1 MPTERHTTGTG
12 CYPIPR
18 ATATTICTR
27 AAWPIGAS
35 VVESQTTTATTTDG
49 VGTKG
54 RTAASVANRHADRRA
69 WCRSQHACGR
79 NAAATAT
86 TARVPGPAVH
96 ATATATAT
104 TDHQCLD
111 ARHAGRYDP
120 RALARGCKC
129 ADVPTQRCGGRRRT
143 RLCCYLCLHLHRR
156 RRDAR
161 AVVGTNRKGVDK
173 AIGIHGRRPDVRLT
187 RSNRCNARGDGDA
200 CLQQR
205 AAVDGLDTETQRA
218 VARHRIGGRDECCV
232 GDREVRVF
240 RSTIKRVDPRD
251 RRRID
256 DRHQRNRDG
265 SRWGRAIDS
274 IRNRHRKCVRPVGK
288 RRRHVREPAE
298 ACVGNRLPSG
308 DWQAAKPE
316 HTRRRQRHDRHAE
329 RLQHAIVGE
338 GRGKRRRAKEQRDV
352 LRTRDGKRTQRRAGT
367 IDRDQWRCHRIGSRP
382 EVARQIEG
390 LSGKE
395 AWSHRAGSTARHGD
409 RAGRPNVR
417 AGTEDAAG
425 RVARVGEVARD
436 NASNRLGEREGV
448 RQRRRSRDDRRVGC
462 KAQYR
467 WRHAIESDLRISRQR
482 RGLDVAGL
490 VGGTRVHVVR
500 AVGRDRAVDRID
512 RRQLAQDGP
521 TASRRSDGAADLR
534 IRQRRRFGEVGV
546 DRCQRACVRSRISEC
561 DCREVGRRSRRS
573 RKRGGNNR
581 VDRDRR
587 RDGLGSCRSRGARL
601 VGSTVCCEPGA
612 HGAIRAAG
620 NRDGARIARIRPGVE
635 NTVDRRARIRE
646 VRTRHASDRL
656 RKRQGVDLGQCV
668 RLRRKRRREGQHRR
682 RRMVDRDRRTL
693 KCHQRA
699 RVVDRIV
706 RSARRKAGNQ
716 GALVAIRNRDRARAR
731 CIVDARIKRTAR
743 RCTRIREVGSRNASH
758 ILRKGDRVRL
768 CQRVVEWQRCRGQR
782 QH

>member
-1 MPTERHTTGTG
+1 MPSDSQTTRARTNR
-12 CYPIPR
+12 IAR
-18 ATATTICTR
+18 ATATTTGTR
-27 AAWPIGAS
+27 PAWSIGPC

-54 RTAASVANRHADRRA
+54 RTAASVANCHPNRRA
-69 WCRSQHACGR
+69 RCRRQHACGHH
-79 NAAATAT
+79 ATTTAT
-86 TARVPGPAVH
+86 TARVPGRGVH
-96 ATATATAT
+96 AAATAAT
-104 TDHQCLD
+104 TTNHQCLD
-111 ARHAGRYDP
+111 ACHASRHDP
-120 RALARGCKC
+120 RALARGCKG
-129 ADVPTQRCGGRRRT
+129 ADVPAQGHGGRRRT
-143 RLCCYLCLHLHRR
+143 RLCCDLCLHLHRR

-173 AIGIHGRRPDVRLT
+173 TIGIRGRSPDIRLA
-187 RSNRCNARGDGDA
+187 RANRCNARRDGDA
-200 CLQQR
+200 CLQQC

-240 RSTIKRVDPRD
+240 CSTVKRVDPRD

-316 HTRRRQRHDRHAE
+316 HTRRRQRHDRDAG
-329 RLQHAIVGE
+329 RLEHAIVSE
-338 GRGKRRRAKEQRDV
+338 GRGKRRRAKEQRDI
-352 LRTRDGKRTQRRAGT
+352 LRTGDGERTQRRAGT
-367 IDRDQWRCHRIGSRP
+367 IDRDQWRCRRIGRRP

-395 AWSHRAGSTARHGD
+395 AWSHRAGSTTRHGD

-467 WRHAIESDLRISRQR
+467 WRHAIESDLRVSRQR

-546 DRCQRACVRSRISEC
+546 DRCQRSRVRSRI
-561 DCREVGRRSRRS
+561 
-573 RKRGGNNR
+573 
-581 VDRDRR
+581 
-587 RDGLGSCRSRGARL
+587 
-601 VGSTVCCEPGA
+601 
-612 HGAIRAAG
+612 
-620 NRDGARIARIRPGVE
+620 
-635 NTVDRRARIRE
+635 
-646 VRTRHASDRL
+646 
-656 RKRQGVDLGQCV
+656 GQ
-668 RLRRKRRREGQHRR
+668 
-682 RRMVDRDRRTL
+682 
-693 KCHQRA
+693 
-699 RVVDRIV
+699 
-706 RSARRKAGNQ
+706 
-716 GALVAIRNRDRARAR
+716 
-731 CIVDARIKRTAR
+731 
-743 RCTRIREVGSRNASH
+743 
-758 ILRKGDRVRL
+758 
-768 CQRVVEWQRCRGQR
+768 
-782 QH
+782 